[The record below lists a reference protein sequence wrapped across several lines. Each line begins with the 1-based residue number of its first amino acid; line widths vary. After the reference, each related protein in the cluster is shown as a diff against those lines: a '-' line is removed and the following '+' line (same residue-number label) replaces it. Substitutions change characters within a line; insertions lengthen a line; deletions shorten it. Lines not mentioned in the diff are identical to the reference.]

1 VTVRPP
7 HIGAPLEVDA
17 TVAVVG
23 ASLAGLRAVQGL
35 RRGGLQG
42 RIVLIGA
49 ETHLPYDR
57 PPLSKQVLAGKWEEA
72 KTLLV
77 DKATLRNLGV
87 QTVLGHRAMALDVE
101 SRRLELDDGSIVA
114 PDAVVVAT
122 GATPRRV
129 FAEEGVLVLR
139 TLDDCAALR
148 SAVLEKGE
156 ACRVVVIGAG
166 FIGSEVASTCAD
178 LGCRVTVL
186 EALPVPL
193 MGALGETVGAAL
205 GTLHQRHGVD
215 LRTDAM
221 VASVKRHGDA
231 TSVVRLTDGTEI
243 EADVVMA
250 GVGVGPEVTWLEGS
264 ALHLDNGVVCDEA
277 LFAAPNVVAAGD
289 VARWPLRGELVRIE
303 HWQLA
308 SEMGDAAASALLAG
322 HRLAAPFVTVPYFW
336 SDQYG
341 EKIQVI
347 GRPSPTDE
355 VVVADGA
362 LDDRFVALYRRDDAL
377 SAVAALS
384 RPRQLMT
391 YRPLLAAGASFDEA
405 WAVAR
410 PGG

>member
-1 VTVRPP
+1 
-7 HIGAPLEVDA
+7 
-17 TVAVVG
+17 
-23 ASLAGLRAVQGL
+23 LAGLRAVQGL
-35 RRGGLQG
+35 RRGGLRG

-49 ETHLPYDR
+49 EPHLPYDR

-77 DKATLRNLGV
+77 DEPTLKDLGIE
-87 QTVLGHRAMALDVE
+87 TMLGHRAVDLDVE
-101 SRRLELDDGSIVA
+101 SRRIELDDGSIVA

-122 GATPRRV
+122 GATPRRL
-129 FAEEGVLVLR
+129 FPEEGVLVLR

-148 SAVLEKGE
+148 SAVLAKGE

-193 MGALGETVGAAL
+193 MAALGETVGAAL
-205 GTLHQRHGVD
+205 GTLHHRHGVD
-215 LRTDAM
+215 LRTDA
-221 VASVKRHGDA
+221 VVTSVKRHGDG
-231 TSVVRLTDGTEI
+231 TSVVRLTDATEI

-264 ALHLDNGVVCDEA
+264 ALRLDNGVVCDEA
-277 LFAAPNVVAAGD
+277 LFAAPGIVAAGD
-289 VARWPLRGELVRIE
+289 VARWPYRGELVRIE

-308 SEMGDAAASALLAG
+308 SEMGDAAATALLAG
-322 HRLAAPFVTVPYFW
+322 HHAAAPFVTVPYFW

-341 EKIQVI
+341 EKIQMI
-347 GRPSPTDE
+347 GRPSPNDE

-362 LDDRFVALYRRDDAL
+362 LDDRFVALYRRGDVL
-377 SAVAALS
+377 SAVAALT

>member
-1 VTVRPP
+1 
-7 HIGAPLEVDA
+7 
-17 TVAVVG
+17 
-23 ASLAGLRAVQGL
+23 
-35 RRGGLQG
+35 
-42 RIVLIGA
+42 VLIGA
-49 ETHLPYDR
+49 EAHLPYDR

-72 KTLLV
+72 KTFLV
-77 DKATLRNLGV
+77 DEAALKDLGV
-87 QTVLGHRAMALDVE
+87 ETVLGHTAVDLDVE
-101 SRRLELDDGSIVA
+101 SRRIELDDGSIVA

-122 GATPRRV
+122 GAKPRRL
-129 FAEEGVLVLR
+129 FPEEGVLVLR
-139 TLDDCAALR
+139 TIDDCAALR
-148 SAVLEKGE
+148 SAVLAKGE
-156 ACRVVVIGAG
+156 ACRVTVIGAG

-193 MGALGETVGAAL
+193 MAALGESVGAAL
-205 GTLHQRHGVD
+205 GMLHRRQGVD
-215 LRTDAM
+215 LRTDA
-221 VASVKRHGDA
+221 VVVSVHRRLDGC
-231 TSVVRLTDGTEI
+231 SVVRLTDGTEI

-250 GVGVGPEVTWLEGS
+250 GVGVGPEVTWLEDS
-264 ALHLDNGVVCDEA
+264 ALRLDNGVVCDES
-277 LFAAPNVVAAGD
+277 LFAAPGIVAAGD
-289 VARWPLRGELVRIE
+289 VARWPHRGELVRIE

-322 HRLAAPFVTVPYFW
+322 HRAAAPFVTVPYFW

-355 VVVADGA
+355 IVVADGA
-362 LDDRFVALYRRDDAL
+362 LDDRFVVLYRHGDAL

-405 WAVAR
+405 LALAR
-410 PGG
+410 SGG